1 MNQIANRYA
10 RALFELADELH
21 RIDAWQ
27 EQMKTVKQIFTQNK
41 EYLSFFAHYRISGTE
56 KKEVLKQVFSKELD
70 KEVLHFLLLLVDKK
84 RIKGI
89 LEITSAFNS
98 LCNESKHI
106 KEGIVYSV
114 NELSDEQLQSIETSV
129 SEKIGYRVSF
139 LNRIDKELISGVKVV
154 VEDQVIDGSMKYRIQ
169 SLKAELLR
177 ESR

>member
-1 MNQIANRYA
+1 MSQIANRYA
-10 RALFELADELH
+10 RALFELADE
-21 RIDAWQ
+21 RNNIDAWQ
-27 EQMKTVKQIFTQNK
+27 EQMKKVKQIFVQNK
-41 EYLSFFAHYRISGTE
+41 EYLAFFAHYRIADVE
-56 KKEVLKQVFSKELD
+56 KKEVLKNVFSEKLD

-89 LEITSAFNS
+89 LEITNAFNS
-98 LCNESKHI
+98 LCNESKQI

-114 NELSDEQLQSIETSV
+114 NELEEDQLQAIEASV
-129 SEKIGYRVSF
+129 GAKIGYRVSF
-139 LNRIDKELISGVKVV
+139 VNRIDKDLISGVKVV